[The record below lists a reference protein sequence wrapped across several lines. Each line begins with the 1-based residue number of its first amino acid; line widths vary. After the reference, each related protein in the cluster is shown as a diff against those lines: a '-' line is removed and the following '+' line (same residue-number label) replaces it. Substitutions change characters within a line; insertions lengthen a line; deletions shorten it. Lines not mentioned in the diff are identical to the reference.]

1 MDKEKSV
8 KVVTLEGTFPELV
21 VKHVYQQ
28 GRGTGSN
35 IRAAAAAAIRDLM
48 SKPGLKARRITSAK
62 LTMSIGTRIV
72 DSVESTEGTNVADGL
87 QKSNG

>member
-21 VKHVYQQ
+21 CKNMYQQ
-28 GRGTGSN
+28 GRGTGGN
-35 IRAAAAAAIRDLM
+35 IRVAAANAIKDLLK
-48 SKPGLKARRITSAK
+48 KPALRGRRITSAR

-72 DSVESTEGTNVADGL
+72 EPVQEGTNGADGL
-87 QKSNG
+87 QESSR